1 MARITVLEAE
11 NFKRLRAIR
20 ITPDGSVVVLNGAN
34 RSGKSSTLDAIWA
47 ALGGKEASP
56 DVPIREGARRAVARV
71 TLDSGLVVERSWKAN
86 GTSKLTITGADG
98 ERMRSPQT
106 ILNELCSKHTVD
118 PLAFASMD
126 PRKQAATLKQIVGL
140 DFSKLDAKR
149 QGLYEQRT
157 EANRDVKRLEGQ
169 LSGLPPHDASAPP
182 DTVGIADLMKQ
193 YQEASEEHQEFE
205 ARRKT
210 LSETEEGNDR
220 LRERIQKVRAEL
232 ERLECSL
239 VDRES
244 WVADERKDIETA
256 RAALPNL
263 EAISEEMSHVQEI
276 NDAVRSN
283 ARRAE
288 LVKELTAALRESDM
302 LTGAIEAID
311 DEKAATLAK
320 ARFPVEGLG
329 FDDAGVTYNGLPFAQ
344 ASHAERLRVSTA
356 IGLALNPEL
365 RVLLIRDAEKLDADG
380 MKLIAELAEEH
391 NAQLWLERAGHSD
404 PGAVVI
410 EDGGVAGG

>member
-11 NFKRLRAIR
+11 NFKRLRAVR
-20 ITPDGSVVVLNGAN
+20 IEPDGSVVVINGAN

-47 ALGGKEASP
+47 ALGGKDASP
-56 DVPIREGARRAVARV
+56 EVPIREGARRAVARV
-71 TLDSGLVVERSWKAN
+71 TLDSGLVVERTWSVSGA
-86 GTSKLTITGADG
+86 SKLTITGVDG

-106 ILNELCSKHTVD
+106 VLNELCSKHTVD

-140 DFSKLDAKR
+140 DFSELDAKR
-149 QGLYEQRT
+149 QKLYDQRT
-157 EANRDVKRLEGQ
+157 EANRDAKRLEAQ
-169 LSGLPPHDASAPP
+169 LPEHDASAPEKEVAV
-182 DTVGIADLMKQ
+182 DGIMAE
-193 YQEASEEHQEFE
+193 YQRANEEHQAFE

-239 VDRES
+239 ADRES
-244 WVADERKDIETA
+244 WIADERRDIETI
-256 RAALPNL
+256 ALPSL
-263 EAISEEMSHVQEI
+263 DFISEKMSHVQEI
-276 NDAVRSN
+276 NEAVRSN

-288 LVKELTAALRESDM
+288 LVKKLTAALRESDM

-311 DEKAATLAK
+311 DEKAKMLEQ
-320 ARFPVEGLG
+320 ARFPIHGLG
-329 FDDAGVTYNGLPFAQ
+329 FDDAGVTYQGLPFSQ

-380 MKLIAELAEEH
+380 MRLIAELAEEH
-391 NAQLWLERAGHSD
+391 KAQLWLERAGHAD

-410 EDGGVAGG
+410 EDGEVAGT

>member
-157 EANRDVKRLEGQ
+157 DVNRNVKQLEAQFPEHN
-169 LSGLPPHDASAPP
+169 ASAPAEEI
-182 DTVGIADLMKQ
+182 DVADIMAEYRK
-193 YQEASEEHQEFE
+193 ASDEHQAFE

-210 LSETEEGNDR
+210 LSETEEGNER
-220 LRERIQKVRAEL
+220 LRERIQKVRTEL

-239 VDRES
+239 ADRES
-244 WVADERKDIETA
+244 WIANERRDIETI
-256 RAALPNL
+256 ALPSL
-263 EAISEEMSHVQEI
+263 DFISEKMSHVQEI

-320 ARFPVEGLG
+320 AHFPVDGLG
-329 FDDAGVTYNGLPFAQ
+329 FDDAGVTYQGLPFAQ

-380 MKLIAELAEEH
+380 MRLIAELAEEH
-391 NAQLWLERAGHSD
+391 SAQLWLERAGHSD

-410 EDGGVAGG
+410 EDGEVAGT